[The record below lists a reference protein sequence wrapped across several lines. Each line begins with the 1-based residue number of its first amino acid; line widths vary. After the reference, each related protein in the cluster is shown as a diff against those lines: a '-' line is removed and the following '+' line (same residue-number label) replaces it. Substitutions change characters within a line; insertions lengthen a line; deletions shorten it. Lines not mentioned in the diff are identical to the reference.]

1 MLKLELNAHN
11 ETNFVLLIHSN
22 LLTNFTIFKEQII
35 MKMNLAYNSIV
46 YLLGSLRIQQLQSW
60 NSMKTVEWVKSDLET
75 EGATYYNFL
84 LRKNNWKCNLKRE
97 QL

>member
-1 MLKLELNAHN
+1 MVNHTMLKLELNAHN

-46 YLLGSLRIQQLQSW
+46 YLLGSLRIQQLQS
-60 NSMKTVEWVKSDLET
+60 
-75 EGATYYNFL
+75 
-84 LRKNNWKCNLKRE
+84 
-97 QL
+97 